1 MHVHKFRLDGYTDNV
16 GGVGINALA
25 AKVRALL
32 VAHQLTSDLKAMG
45 YHSEVITEYAQATGP
60 YIASNATPQGKS
72 ANRRV
77 VVTLQQ

>member
-1 MHVHKFRLDGYTDNV
+1 MHVHKILLDGYTDNV

-32 VAHQLTSDLKAMG
+32 VAQQITSDLKAKG
-45 YHSEVITEYAQATGP
+45 YHRDAITEYAHATGP